1 MAKGN
6 HREPVFDQK
15 HRHIGDIDLGHDDT
29 HKPPRKIA
37 RTLLINI
44 AAVGIGCFLATPT
57 GRQALDWVVERI
69 APPTN
74 VGR

>member
-15 HRHIGDIDLGHDDT
+15 HRHIGDV
-29 HKPPRKIA
+29 IA
-37 RTLLINI
+37 TM
-44 AAVGIGCFLATPT
+44 GIGYFFATPT

-74 VGR
+74 AGR